1 MRHEDLTKDCADQPT
16 GPQKG
21 DDHGGNQANTETE
34 TETETKETGTVHSP
48 PE

>member
-1 MRHEDLTKDCADQPT
+1 MRKEDLPDVTVT

-21 DDHGGNQANTETE
+21 DDHGDNQASTETE
-34 TETETKETGTVHSP
+34 TQTETKEEGTVHSP